1 MYWVNAAASIG
12 ILTVVITAV
21 VYLLIRGGSR
31 KEGLSQQYLDDEQ
44 AKAIREWN
52 DAHR

>member
-1 MYWVNAAASIG
+1 MFWVNATASIG
-12 ILTVVITAV
+12 TLLFVIAAV

-44 AKAIREWN
+44 AKAIRKWKEN
-52 DAHR
+52 RK